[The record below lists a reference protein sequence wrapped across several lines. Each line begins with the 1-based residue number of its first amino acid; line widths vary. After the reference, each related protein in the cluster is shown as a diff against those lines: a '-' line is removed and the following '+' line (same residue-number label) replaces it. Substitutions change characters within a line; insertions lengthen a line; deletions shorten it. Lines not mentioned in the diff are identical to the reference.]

1 MIMEVWTKDYGSVD
15 KLFRKFGLM
24 IREEWKND

>member
-1 MIMEVWTKDYGSVD
+1 MIMEVWTKAQGSVD

-24 IREEWKND
+24 SMEEWTND